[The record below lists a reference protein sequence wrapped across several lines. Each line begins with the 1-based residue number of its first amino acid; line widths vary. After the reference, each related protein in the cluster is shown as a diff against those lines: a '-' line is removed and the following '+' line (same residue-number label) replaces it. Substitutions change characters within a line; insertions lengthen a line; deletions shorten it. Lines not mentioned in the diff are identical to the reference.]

1 LAEHLTREELEAGL
15 AHILDSPSDSG
26 TLEAIVARP
35 EHNQRNDLQSC
46 EISLAR
52 GVHGDHWER
61 GCWMSTDDGQPH
73 PDVQICIMN
82 SRCAALVTQDRS
94 RWPLAGDNLF
104 VDMDLRPENL
114 VAGQKLAIGSAIVEI
129 TEVPHNGCEKFVERF
144 GRASVVFVNSP
155 RGKSMRL
162 RGVYARVVRDG
173 VVSVGD
179 QVIKT
184 A

>member
-1 LAEHLTREELEAGL
+1 
-15 AHILDSPSDSG
+15 
-26 TLEAIVARP
+26 
-35 EHNQRNDLQSC
+35 
-46 EISLAR
+46 
-52 GVHGDHWER
+52 
-61 GCWMSTDDGQPH
+61 
-73 PDVQICIMN
+73 MN

-114 VAGQKLAIGSAIVEI
+114 WPGRKLAVGCAIIEI
-129 TEVPHNGCEKFVERF
+129 TVVAHNGCEKFAERF
-144 GRASVVFVNSP
+144 GRALIVFVNQP

-173 VVSVGD
+173 VVSVWE
-179 QVIKT
+179 QLIKT

>member
-1 LAEHLTREELEAGL
+1 MAEHLTREELEAGL
-15 AHILDSPSDSG
+15 AHILESPSDSG
-26 TLEAIVARP
+26 TVEAICARP
-35 EHNQRNDLQSC
+35 KHNERNDLQSC
-46 EISLAR
+46 EVSLAR
-52 GVHGDHWER
+52 GVHGDHWEH
-61 GCWMSTDDGQPH
+61 GCWLSTEDGQPH

-82 SRCAALVTQDRS
+82 SRCTALVAQDRS

-114 VAGQKLAIGSAIVEI
+114 AVGQKLSVGSAIIEI
-129 TEVPHNGCEKFVERF
+129 TEVPHNGCDKFVERF
-144 GRASVVFVNSP
+144 GPASVVFVNNP

-173 VVSVGD
+173 VISVGD
-179 QVIKT
+179 QMIKM